1 MNDLQRR
8 RTILCCHIGGEVQLK
23 TSQCKRT
30 DPLRGLTGILLDVR
44 RTRASIDFGPHGR
57 WNVLIDSI
65 LLPGAVEPDPRQQP
79 LFGSNVFDC

>member
-1 MNDLQRR
+1 MNETQRR
-8 RTILCCHIGGEVQLK
+8 REILFRHIGDAVQLK
-23 TSQCKRT
+23 ASLLKPGDR
-30 DPLRGLTGILLDVR
+30 LRGLTGILLDVR